1 MNNGM
6 RIVLIV
12 MSVFLLA
19 GAVLT
24 GYMLLNLDSRDI
36 INVDIGRTGASA
48 VDFSALQ
55 MKPGDSKEY
64 VLSIGSELPGDC
76 TMTIDFAETDDG
88 KLKDFVYV
96 VVEANGE
103 VLCDKLLRDL
113 FEAEEPIEFECKIK
127 KYERYD
133 VKVKYYMPLE
143 VDNSAKN
150 THSDFMIKITV
161 SNE

>member
-1 MNNGM
+1 M
-6 RIVLIV
+6 RIVLII

-76 TMTIDFAETDDG
+76 VMTIDFTETDDG

-96 VVEANGE
+96 VVEANGK

-113 FEAEEPIEFECKIK
+113 FEAEEPIELDCKIN
-127 KYERYD
+127 KYERFD
-133 VKVKYYMPLE
+133 VKVKYYMPIE

>member
-1 MNNGM
+1 MNGAA
-6 RIVLIV
+6 RVVLIV

-48 VDFSALQ
+48 VDFDALQ
-55 MKPGDSKEY
+55 INPGESKEY
-64 VLSIGSELPGDC
+64 ILSIGSELPGDC
-76 TMTIDFAETDDG
+76 VMTIDFTETDDG
-88 KLKDFVYV
+88 KLKDYVFV
-96 VVEANGE
+96 VVEANGK
-103 VLCDKLLRDL
+103 VLCDTLLRNL
-113 FEAEEPIEFECKIK
+113 FESEEPLQLDCKMTK
-127 KYERYD
+127 TDRFD
-133 VKVKYYMPLE
+133 VKVKYYMPIE